1 MTTWNS
7 SQVIALA
14 PDDSSLKNG
23 QALAKVGKWQ
33 NLGTDSAAI
42 WGECQGSG
50 KNPYQAQIDLS
61 EPAFKCSCPSRK
73 FPCKHSLG
81 LFLLYTKQPDRFSIT
96 ITPPW
101 VTEWLFKRAQ
111 TAEKKVEKQ
120 KAPLDPIAKA
130 QRQEKREQ
138 KILAGLVDLDRWL
151 QDLIRRGLAD
161 LPAQAYGFWDGMAAR
176 MVDAQAPGLA
186 RRLREAAS
194 ITSSNP
200 DWAARLL
207 TELSKIQL
215 LVRGYPRLA
224 ELSPGLQ
231 AEVRTQIGWS
241 MTQEEL
247 LALAAAGE
255 AETIT
260 DRWLVLGQ
268 TITEEDNN
276 LRAQRIWL
284 CGRQRFA
291 MILNFAHRQAP
302 LDITWQSGSQ
312 VDAQIVFYPSSAP
325 LRGIAIDAPAEQL
338 SPEAI
343 HIPADPCFSPAL
355 EAYHEALIQ
364 NPWLEIYPFF
374 VQSVMPYRH
383 NEAWWLHDGPGLVI
397 PLQVTDRQGWAM
409 LAVSGGSFVSLA
421 GIWDGQKLQPLGIW
435 VNGQYQSLE
444 QSSL

>member
-23 QALAKVGKWQ
+23 QTLAKVGKWQ

-73 FPCKHSLG
+73 FPCKHGLG
-81 LFLLYTKQPDRFSIT
+81 LFLLYTEQPDRFSIT

-120 KAPLDPIAKA
+120 KAPVDPIAKA

-138 KILAGLVDLDRWL
+138 KILAGLEDLDRWL

-161 LPAQAYGFWDGMAAR
+161 LPAQSYGFWDGMAAR

-325 LRGIAIDAPAEQL
+325 LRAIAMISEQQSPADIQ
-338 SPEAI
+338 
-343 HIPADPCFSPAL
+343 IPAAPCFSPAL
-355 EAYHEALIQ
+355 DDYHEASVQ
-364 NPWLEIYPFF
+364 NPWLEIYPLFIEA
-374 VQSVMPYRH
+374 VVPYRH
-383 NEAWWLHDGPGLVI
+383 NENWWISDRPGLVM
-397 PLQVTDRQGWAM
+397 PLQITDQQGWIM
-409 LAVSGGSFVSLA
+409 LAVSGGSPVDIA
-421 GIWDGQKLQPLGIW
+421 GVWNSQKLQPLGIW

>member
-1 MTTWNS
+1 
-7 SQVIALA
+7 
-14 PDDSSLKNG
+14 
-23 QALAKVGKWQ
+23 
-33 NLGTDSAAI
+33 
-42 WGECQGSG
+42 
-50 KNPYQAQIDLS
+50 
-61 EPAFKCSCPSRK
+61 
-73 FPCKHSLG
+73 
-81 LFLLYTKQPDRFSIT
+81 
-96 ITPPW
+96 
-101 VTEWLFKRAQ
+101 
-111 TAEKKVEKQ
+111 
-120 KAPLDPIAKA
+120 
-130 QRQEKREQ
+130 
-138 KILAGLVDLDRWL
+138 
-151 QDLIRRGLAD
+151 
-161 LPAQAYGFWDGMAAR
+161 

-194 ITSSNP
+194 ITSGNP

-224 ELSPGLQ
+224 ELPPGLQ

-255 AETIT
+255 AETVA

-268 TITEEDNN
+268 TITEEDSN

-284 CGRQRFA
+284 RSRQRFA

-312 VDAQIVFYPSSAP
+312 VEAQIVFYPSSAP
-325 LRGIAIDAPAEQL
+325 LRAIAIAPPAAQP

-343 HIPADPCFSPAL
+343 HISKDPCFSPAL
-355 EAYHEALIQ
+355 DNYHEALIQ

-374 VQSVMPYRH
+374 VEVATPYRH
-383 NEAWWLHDGPGLVI
+383 NEAWWLHDRPGLVI

-409 LAVSGGSFVSLA
+409 LAISGGSPVDIA